1 VPLAGAV
8 CALDHDHFG
17 LMLDEGL
24 LARTRKPETREA
36 VAHVK
41 LTAARA
47 AFLHDAFRRALA
59 GEIKDD
65 V

>member
-1 VPLAGAV
+1 
-8 CALDHDHFG
+8 
-17 LMLDEGL
+17 MLDEGL
-24 LARTRKPETREA
+24 LARTRKRERREA

-47 AFLHDAFRRALA
+47 AFLHEAFRRALLEELRD
-59 GEIKDD
+59 G